1 MDLSPPSVAT
11 MRKAMGSCRTVH
23 FSPVL
28 LLAGV
33 AASVIGT
40 LALLLIDEAN
50 LGESSALHGA
60 TAVGVLVLGL
70 VALLP
75 GSARPAAGGINP
87 ASGETIAGL
96 IHDKEVAETANAAKS
111 RYLASVSHEIRSP
124 LNAIYGYA
132 QLVERE
138 DGVNPKEAAR
148 VIRRSAE
155 HLTSLIEGLLDI
167 SQIESG
173 VLRIKQDVVR
183 LSTFLDQL
191 VWMMRPGA
199 EAKGLEFRC
208 ILPERLPEFVRM
220 DQNRLRQVLINLLSN
235 AIKFT
240 DHGNVTFRL
249 RYAGQIAVFEIV
261 DTGPGI
267 APEDHARIF
276 APYER
281 GAAAN
286 QPGIGLGLP
295 IARAIVEI
303 LGGKLEMDSTPG
315 EGSRF
320 AVTMMLGQVTGTAQD
335 VPVARRVIG
344 YDGGRRSILV
354 VDDDVRQLSFMKS
367 LLEALGFDVAA
378 VPDGETAVRL
388 SKSQSFDLAIL
399 DITLPGISGWE
410 TSLALRETL
419 GDGLGI
425 IMLSANSQE
434 FHRPDFNAPVHDLF
448 LVKPVEFDALI
459 SAMGGLLN
467 LAWQRE
473 AVPETP
479 PPDRADPPADRP
491 LSVLPTA
498 ALPHVERLR
507 ELLRIGHV
515 RGIEAEIRLLAA
527 AAPDAQALVA
537 SLFDSLDRFDL
548 SAMARRLEGI

>member
-1 MDLSPPSVAT
+1 
-11 MRKAMGSCRTVH
+11 MRKAMGACWTVH

-75 GSARPAAGGINP
+75 GPARPAAGGISP

-199 EAKGLEFRC
+199 EAKGLEFHC

-240 DHGNVTFRL
+240 DHGSVTFRL

-267 APEDHARIF
+267 ALEDHARIF
-276 APYER
+276 TPYER

-473 AVPETP
+473 AVPDTP
-479 PPDRADPPADRP
+479 PPDSADAPTDRP
-491 LSVLPTA
+491 LSVLPA
-498 ALPHVERLR
+498 AAMPHVERLR

-515 RGIEAEIRLLAA
+515 RGIEAEIGLLAA
-527 AAPDAQALVA
+527 AAPDAQTLVA